1 MIVSFFFFSSRR
13 RHTRWNCDWSSD
25 VCSSD
30 LAAAHVAGGLS
41 LEDAARTVV
50 LRSHALA
57 RVAGGD
63 GALLSVALSVDQLTD
78 RLGELDERLWLGVV
92 NGPGSVV
99 ISGDRAALEE
109 LRRRCEAEDI
119 RAREI
124 ADVASH
130 SPYME
135 AIREPL
141 LEALGPI
148 SPRAGQVPLY
158 STVTGE
164 LLDTARMDA
173 EHWYRGV
180 SQTVL
185 FDSATRE
192 LVREGYRTFIEIS
205 PHPVLTFAVEGIL
218 DEECEEPGGAVVPSL
233 RRGDGGPERFM
244 GSLSQAYV
252 SGAAIDW
259 EAFFADS
266 EAGRVALPTYAF
278 QRERY
283 WFDAG
288 PRQSAASA
296 ERTVGMAEPGAA
308 EEEARDDRPASA
320 FAARVAE
327 LPDADRAQLV
337 LDTVLTQVAF
347 VLGHA
352 SADAVDARR
361 PFREAGFDSPAAVEL
376 RNRLSATTGLRLP
389 ASLVFDHPSPV
400 AVSEFLLGELTG
412 VVAQASPVV
421 SVARVE
427 EPLAVVGMACRFPGG
442 VSSPEEFWSLLVS
455 GGDAIGEFPSD
466 RGWDL
471 ERLFDPDPEH
481 AGTSYTRHGGFVDD
495 AGGFDAEHFSI
506 SPREALAM
514 DPQQRVLL
522 EVAWEACEDAGIDP
536 SSLRGSLTGVFAGA
550 FDSGYGPR
558 DGGAPEVEG
567 FRLTGGTTSVVSGRV
582 AYAFGLEGPAVSVD
596 TACSSSLVALHLAA
610 QALREGECSLAL
622 AGGVTVL
629 THPGLF
635 VEFSRQRGLSPD
647 GRCRAF
653 GAGANGTGMSD
664 GVGLVVLER
673 LSDAER
679 NGHRV
684 LGLLRGSAVNQ
695 DGASNGLT
703 APNGP
708 SQERVISR
716 ALLAAGVEG
725 GGVDVVEGHGT
736 GTEWGDPIEAQALLA
751 TYGRGREDGPLW
763 LGSVKSNIGHAQAAA
778 GVAGVIKVL
787 LAMRHGVLPRTL
799 YADVPSPHVDWGQG
813 QVRLLSEAVEWP
825 RGARP
830 RRAGVSSF
838 GISGTNAHVILEE
851 PPVAEPVG
859 ELPVAVG
866 PVGWVVSARSEAGLR
881 AQAGRLHAYL
891 SERSELLVG
900 DVASSLVSGRARLER
915 RGVVLGSSRE
925 ELLGGLGVLAG
936 GERAPGVV
944 EGGVLAGRSAFLFTG
959 QGAQRPGMG
968 AGLYGTYPVFRE
980 AFDGVCAGLDRWLE
994 VPLREVCFAAEGS
1007 DRAGLLDRT
1016 QFTQPALFALEVA
1029 LYRLVGWLGVRAEFL
1044 LGHSVGEIA
1053 AAHVAGVFSL
1063 EDACRVVC
1071 ARGRLMGDLPE
1082 GGAMLAVE
1090 LAEPEVL
1097 EAISGFEGRV
1107 SLAALNGPRDAVISG
1122 DREVIDRF
1130 EAGWREAGVRVKR
1143 LRVSHAFHSPRMDA
1157 MLDAFA
1163 AVLGEVSLKAP
1174 EIPVVS
1180 NLTGEPL
1187 TAEQATSVEYW
1198 VRHVRE
1204 AVRFADGVAWLEA
1217 QGVCRYLELGPA
1229 GVLSALTQATL
1240 NDGGQALTV
1249 PALRPDTPDPEAL
1262 TTLLAHT
1269 ECSGLAVDWATL
1281 TPGHHTELPTHAFQ
1295 HHHYWLTPGVD
1306 GRDAEALGQVSVE
1319 HGLLGAGVRLAG
1331 GAGWVFT
1338 GRCSVQSQP
1347 WLADHAVLGS
1357 VVFPGAGFVELAL
1370 AAGARVGWGYLE
1382 ELVVGSPLVLA
1393 AGSAV
1398 QLQVSVGAVDGEGA
1412 RGVRVFSAPAGV
1424 LEGEEEP
1431 EWVEHASGVLLEA
1444 GAAPAAGALA
1454 GVWPPAGSEPV
1465 DVEYLYDR
1473 LAEAGFE
1480 YGPAFQGLERAW
1492 RLGEEVLVEVRLPE
1506 GEAARAGSFGVHPA
1520 LLDAAFHGVFLR
1532 EREVGLRLPFSFSGV
1547 GLWGSG
1553 ASSLRVRV
1561 AGAGEGAVSVVGVDE
1576 RGGVVLALESLVL
1589 RPLERDLLR
1598 AGSGGGGEGLL
1609 APEWVAVDAGVPL
1622 AELPVL
1628 LGDGLP
1634 GLEEVERYRDLA
1646 ALLAALD
1653 AGAAVPGV
1661 VLAAAPVP
1669 EGGVPVLARR
1679 GLVAGLG
1686 LLQGWLADERLAGS
1700 RLVVVTRGAVAAGD
1714 GESPDLGSA
1723 PVWGLVRS
1731 AQVEHP
1737 GRFVLVDVDGA
1748 AESWQALGAALSLE
1762 EPQVALRSGAVLVP
1776 RLVRA
1781 RSLEVLS
1788 PPAGER
1794 AWRLDVARRGSLE
1807 GLELSRG
1814 DGDRPLEAGDVR
1826 VAVRAAGLN
1835 FRDVLVALDMYPGE
1849 ASIGAEGAGVVLE
1862 VARSEEHTSELQ

>member
-1 MIVSFFFFSSRR
+1 MSSERAVAVVGVACRFPGAADPSAFWRLLREGRDAITETPAERWAMYGLAESDEALPGLRRGGFLEQVDRFDSGFFGISPREAALMDPQQRLVLELSWEALEDAGVPPDQLAGGQTGVYVGALSSDYADLLDLAAPDAISRHAFTGTERAIIANRVSYLLGLRGPSLTVDTGQSSGLVAVHLAVQQLREGHCTSALAGGVNLTLAPETAAAAAELGALSPDGRCFTFDARANGFVRGEGGGVVALKTLERALADGDVIYCVIRGGAVNNDGGGEGLAAPDPRAQEELLRLAYERAKVTPAEIQYVELHGTGTPLGDQVEATALGAALGSSRGEAGPLVVGSVKTNIGHLEAAAGVAGLIKAVLSI
-13 RHTRWNCDWSSD
+13 RHRELPPSLNFESPNPEIPLEQLGLSVQTTLAGWADADRPRVAGVSSFGVGGTNCHLVLEQAPAVDRETSGAANRGIPSLGVVPWVISGKTRAAVEAQAQRLVSYLEEEPDLRPGD
-25 VCSSD
+25 VAYSLATSRQAFEHRAVVLGSARAQLVSELQSLAQGMPAANLVEGTALRGGRAGEAVFVFPGQASQWVGMGVD
-30 LAAAHVAGGLS
+30 LIERSPVFARHMRECEEALRPFIDFSLGDVLRGVPGAPAMDRVEVIHPALFAVTVSLARLWESVGVRPAAVVGHSLGEIAAAHVAGGLS

-514 DPQQRVLL
+514 DPQQRLLL
-522 EVAWEACEDAGIDP
+522 EVAWEAFEDAGIDP

-550 FDSGYGPR
+550 MAPDYGSRLHEGNPAIEGY
-558 DGGAPEVEG
+558 A
-567 FRLTGGTTSVVSGRV
+567 LTGSLASVVSGRV

-622 AGGVTVL
+622 AGGVTVMAN
-629 THPGLF
+629 PGIF

-653 GAGANGTGMSD
+653 GAGADGTGWAE
-664 GVGLVVLER
+664 GVGMLVVER
-673 LSDAER
+673 LSDAQR
-679 NGHRV
+679 AGRRV

-708 SQERVISR
+708 SQEREISG
-716 ALLAAGVEG
+716 ALLAAGVEA

-736 GTEWGDPIEAQALLA
+736 GTELGDPIEAPALLA
-751 TYGRGREDGPLW
+751 TYGVGREDGPLW

-799 YADVPSPHVDWGQG
+799 YADVPSPHVDWGQ
-813 QVRLLSEAVEWP
+813 
-825 RGARP
+825 
-830 RRAGVSSF
+830 
-838 GISGTNAHVILEE
+838 
-851 PPVAEPVG
+851 
-859 ELPVAVG
+859 
-866 PVGWVVSARSEAGLR
+866 
-881 AQAGRLHAYL
+881 
-891 SERSELLVG
+891 
-900 DVASSLVSGRARLER
+900 
-915 RGVVLGSSRE
+915 
-925 ELLGGLGVLAG
+925 
-936 GERAPGVV
+936 
-944 EGGVLAGRSAFLFTG
+944 
-959 QGAQRPGMG
+959 
-968 AGLYGTYPVFRE
+968 
-980 AFDGVCAGLDRWLE
+980 
-994 VPLREVCFAAEGS
+994 
-1007 DRAGLLDRT
+1007 
-1016 QFTQPALFALEVA
+1016 
-1029 LYRLVGWLGVRAEFL
+1029 
-1044 LGHSVGEIA
+1044 
-1053 AAHVAGVFSL
+1053 
-1063 EDACRVVC
+1063 
-1071 ARGRLMGDLPE
+1071 
-1082 GGAMLAVE
+1082 
-1090 LAEPEVL
+1090 
-1097 EAISGFEGRV
+1097 
-1107 SLAALNGPRDAVISG
+1107 
-1122 DREVIDRF
+1122 
-1130 EAGWREAGVRVKR
+1130 
-1143 LRVSHAFHSPRMDA
+1143 
-1157 MLDAFA
+1157 
-1163 AVLGEVSLKAP
+1163 
-1174 EIPVVS
+1174 
-1180 NLTGEPL
+1180 
-1187 TAEQATSVEYW
+1187 
-1198 VRHVRE
+1198 
-1204 AVRFADGVAWLEA
+1204 
-1217 QGVCRYLELGPA
+1217 
-1229 GVLSALTQATL
+1229 
-1240 NDGGQALTV
+1240 
-1249 PALRPDTPDPEAL
+1249 
-1262 TTLLAHT
+1262 
-1269 ECSGLAVDWATL
+1269 
-1281 TPGHHTELPTHAFQ
+1281 
-1295 HHHYWLTPGVD
+1295 
-1306 GRDAEALGQVSVE
+1306 
-1319 HGLLGAGVRLAG
+1319 
-1331 GAGWVFT
+1331 
-1338 GRCSVQSQP
+1338 
-1347 WLADHAVLGS
+1347 
-1357 VVFPGAGFVELAL
+1357 
-1370 AAGARVGWGYLE
+1370 
-1382 ELVVGSPLVLA
+1382 
-1393 AGSAV
+1393 
-1398 QLQVSVGAVDGEGA
+1398 
-1412 RGVRVFSAPAGV
+1412 
-1424 LEGEEEP
+1424 
-1431 EWVEHASGVLLEA
+1431 
-1444 GAAPAAGALA
+1444 
-1454 GVWPPAGSEPV
+1454 
-1465 DVEYLYDR
+1465 
-1473 LAEAGFE
+1473 
-1480 YGPAFQGLERAW
+1480 
-1492 RLGEEVLVEVRLPE
+1492 
-1506 GEAARAGSFGVHPA
+1506 
-1520 LLDAAFHGVFLR
+1520 
-1532 EREVGLRLPFSFSGV
+1532 
-1547 GLWGSG
+1547 
-1553 ASSLRVRV
+1553 
-1561 AGAGEGAVSVVGVDE
+1561 
-1576 RGGVVLALESLVL
+1576 
-1589 RPLERDLLR
+1589 
-1598 AGSGGGGEGLL
+1598 
-1609 APEWVAVDAGVPL
+1609 
-1622 AELPVL
+1622 
-1628 LGDGLP
+1628 
-1634 GLEEVERYRDLA
+1634 
-1646 ALLAALD
+1646 
-1653 AGAAVPGV
+1653 
-1661 VLAAAPVP
+1661 
-1669 EGGVPVLARR
+1669 
-1679 GLVAGLG
+1679 
-1686 LLQGWLADERLAGS
+1686 
-1700 RLVVVTRGAVAAGD
+1700 
-1714 GESPDLGSA
+1714 
-1723 PVWGLVRS
+1723 
-1731 AQVEHP
+1731 
-1737 GRFVLVDVDGA
+1737 
-1748 AESWQALGAALSLE
+1748 
-1762 EPQVALRSGAVLVP
+1762 
-1776 RLVRA
+1776 
-1781 RSLEVLS
+1781 
-1788 PPAGER
+1788 
-1794 AWRLDVARRGSLE
+1794 
-1807 GLELSRG
+1807 
-1814 DGDRPLEAGDVR
+1814 
-1826 VAVRAAGLN
+1826 
-1835 FRDVLVALDMYPGE
+1835 
-1849 ASIGAEGAGVVLE
+1849 
-1862 VARSEEHTSELQ
+1862 